1 MEVLHWISVRYNN
14 ALYSMNTEFVIM
26 VKILLDAKFSGIPLI
41 ESFCMNDYI
50 ARLYPKNICIISSGR
65 FDEPIL
71 TFPYLISLIKYP

>member
-41 ESFCMNDYI
+41 ESFLHE
-50 ARLYPKNICIISSGR
+50 RLHSEIVS
-65 FDEPIL
+65 
-71 TFPYLISLIKYP
+71 